1 MTLDRELQAGWNGVV
16 LPFDFTTDVKTAL
29 GASDV
34 KTLGSATK
42 ESGAVT
48 LNFINASLPVAAGTP
63 VLVKCG
69 AGLASGDVVI
79 NGAEIKATDP
89 ATTVD
94 TETVAGNTFALT
106 GTYTETDLE
115 DAEAYFVAG
124 NKFYHKAAGVALT
137 AKPFRAYITQTAS
150 GGARMAVNF
159 NLEGDEVAGI
169 STVNSE
175 APNYNRYYD
184 MQGRRVA
191 QPTKGLYIVNGKKV
205 LVK

>member
-159 NLEGDEVAGI
+159 NDEVAGI